1 MDISKLFEKEN
12 IKTVNTELMFR
23 GTSGKL
29 YKLKDT
35 NLYRLFTLHA
45 DKGYVIVSACRSE
58 NDVQTNNRK
67 TSKLKQSIIDSGYS
81 YKMVQ
86 GGFIENAGKENET
99 EVIET
104 SFIVYN
110 YKNDK
115 TQDFDELYKLALKW
129 CAEYNQDS
137 VLVVEPNE
145 NPKYIK
151 ADGSVDFELS
161 KDVSI
166 EHNINSFFTR
176 LGNKRFYFKEIK
188 DSEPKTMNGLYIRE
202 MSGEIMVDK
211 NGNRHYGNRRV
222 SSDRYGR
229 NFFSKA
235 DYNY

>member
-1 MDISKLFEKEN
+1 MDISKLFEKN
-12 IKTVNTELMFR
+12 VIKTVDTDLMFR
-23 GTSGKL
+23 GASGKL
-29 YKLKDT
+29 YKLRDT

-58 NDVQTNNRK
+58 NDVETNNK
-67 TSKLKQSIIDSGYS
+67 NTNKLKQSIKESGFS

-86 GGFIENAGKENET
+86 GGFVENAGTDNEK

-104 SFIVYN
+104 SFVVYN
-110 YKNDK
+110 YKKDG

-137 VLVVEPNE
+137 VLVVAPNE
-145 NPKYIK
+145 NPKYIT
-151 ADGSVDFELS
+151 ANGSVDFELS

-188 DSEPKTMNGLYIRE
+188 DSEPKTMNGLYVRE
-202 MSGEIMVDK
+202 MSGEIMVDRE
-211 NGNRHYGNRRV
+211 GNRHYSNRN
-222 SSDRYGR
+222 RYSR
-229 NFFSKA
+229 IFSSKA